1 MRRWIVLALLVGCS
15 EPVARDEDVPDAS
28 SPPRDANVIVIDAA
42 EPLPDAPIADE
53 PSVRIVFPPSGATS
67 ADHITIRGTAQHVDH
82 VRVAGVDAE
91 SDDGF
96 ATWHL
101 EVPLA
106 LGSQTIIADADGAR
120 AEVVLDRA
128 ASDADVARGEGP
140 RNLRIFGLAMSDDAR
155 SAYLCD
161 DIDDGV
167 ITIDVATGTRVLA
180 TGGESGRTIG
190 YELVQAT
197 AITLDPTAHR
207 ALLVDDGALVSADLD
222 TREQRIVSPAQGD
235 LAAIVQAGDRVIA
248 LDAEHDAIVE
258 IDPATGDHTTLTD
271 ETSGSGPSMRV
282 AFRMDV
288 DLATRRAYT
297 TLQYQNDVLEIDL
310 ATGARRV
317 LSGSGAPMTEPVA
330 LAVAP
335 DRGELFVWT
344 GERTIVA
351 IDLATGTRRAL
362 GGNGFALQRIQ
373 ALVMREGVLWAYE
386 RGANALLAIDP
397 ETGDRVVL
405 SRGDHQPY

>member
-1 MRRWIVLALLVGCS
+1 MRAWLVIALLAGCA
-15 EPVARDEDVPDAS
+15 EPVVPDEPADAS
-28 SPPRDANVIVIDAA
+28 APPRDAGIVALDARTPEPDAA
-42 EPLPDAPIADE
+42 VEPE
-53 PSVRIVFPPSGATS
+53 PSVRVVFPPSGATS
-67 ADHITIRGTAQHVDH
+67 AERITIRGTARNVEH
-82 VRVAGVDAE
+82 VRVAGVDAQ

-96 ATWHL
+96 ATWHA

-106 LGSQTIIADADGAR
+106 LGAQTITVEAGHAH
-120 AEVVLDRA
+120 AEIELERA
-128 ASDADVARGEGP
+128 ASDDDVARGDGP

-155 SAYLCD
+155 TAYVCD

-167 ITIDVATGTRVLA
+167 ITIDVATGARVLA
-180 TGGESGRTIG
+180 TGGESGATIG
-190 YELVQAT
+190 YELVQPT
-197 AITLDPTAHR
+197 AIALDPPRQR
-207 ALLVDDGALVSADLD
+207 ALLADDGALIGADLAS
-222 TREQRIVSPAQGD
+222 REQRIVSPAHGD
-235 LAAIVQAGDRVIA
+235 LAAIVHDGDRVIA
-248 LDAEHDAIVE
+248 LDAEHDAIVA
-258 IDPATGDHTTLTD
+258 IDLATGARTTLTD
-271 ETSGSGPSMRV
+271 ETSGTGPSMRV

-288 DLATRRAYT
+288 DRTARRAYA
-297 TLQYQNDVLEIDL
+297 TLQYRNDVLEIDL

-344 GERTIVA
+344 SERTIVA
-351 IDLATGTRRAL
+351 VDLASGTRRAL
-362 GGNGFALQRIQ
+362 GGSGFTLERIQ

-405 SRGDHQPY
+405 SRGDAQPY